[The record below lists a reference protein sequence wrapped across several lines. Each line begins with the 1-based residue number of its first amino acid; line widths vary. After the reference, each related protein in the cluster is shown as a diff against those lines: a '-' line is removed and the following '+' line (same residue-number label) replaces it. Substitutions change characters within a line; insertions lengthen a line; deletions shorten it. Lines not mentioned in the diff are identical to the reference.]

1 MIYGN
6 TEIMESFDAE
16 TTNSI
21 EQQQQGWQ
29 AIQESLPNVKQ
40 RLYNQLDL
48 WMQKL

>member
-16 TTNSI
+16 TTNFI
-21 EQQQQGWQ
+21 EQQQGWQ